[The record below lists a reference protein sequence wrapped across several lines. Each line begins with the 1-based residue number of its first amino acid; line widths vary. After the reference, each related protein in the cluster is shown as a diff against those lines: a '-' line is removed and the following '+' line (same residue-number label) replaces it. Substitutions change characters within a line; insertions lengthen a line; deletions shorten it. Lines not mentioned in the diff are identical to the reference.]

1 MRTGYQGQSVLILD
15 GYLPHIKTFESIDL
29 QGEKLTLHFLVP
41 HSSHLLQPLD
51 LCIFSVMKG
60 AQIRFRWFK
69 NVSEQ
74 TQELVKIHQSLYKA
88 ATPTNCRSSFRAA
101 GIMTKYY
108 QNRHQVFELTYV
120 DVNELDQ
127 IPYYQISHIEQLI
140 AENHPLTQN
149 QQIIYRNH
157 SGSIEPPKGF
167 RIPIQKC

>member
-60 AQIRFRWFK
+60 AQIRFKWFK

-108 QNRHQVFELTYV
+108 QN
-120 DVNELDQ
+120 
-127 IPYYQISHIEQLI
+127 
-140 AENHPLTQN
+140 
-149 QQIIYRNH
+149 
-157 SGSIEPPKGF
+157 
-167 RIPIQKC
+167 